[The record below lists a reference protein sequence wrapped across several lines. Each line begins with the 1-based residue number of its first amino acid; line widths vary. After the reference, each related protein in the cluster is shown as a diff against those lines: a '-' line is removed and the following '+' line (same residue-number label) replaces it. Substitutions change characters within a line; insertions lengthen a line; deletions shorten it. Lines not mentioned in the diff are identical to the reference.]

1 MYQKEKEKKEF
12 DGGLDHI
19 VSQLLLYAIN
29 WCQMGFGVLG
39 MEIQMYK
46 IFHTHSAGNF
56 CLKNPGYE

>member
-29 WCQMGFGVLG
+29 LFHMGFGVVSVELR
-39 MEIQMYK
+39 IKWVQFYY
-46 IFHTHSAGNF
+46 I
-56 CLKNPGYE
+56 

>member
-29 WCQMGFGVLG
+29 WFQMGFGVLSL
-39 MEIQMYK
+39 EIRIK
-46 IFHTHSAGNF
+46 
-56 CLKNPGYE
+56 